1 MVKDTLVKD
10 TKEQEVHMAK
20 ITDPKR
26 AALKEWID
34 ANGGAKVVAARA
46 GLSPSTLYAYCNSR
60 SGSHRM
66 DTVTKIAE
74 SFGVEEKTLFNFKND
89 VMITIIGKVVE
100 GSLVVL
106 NFIDSDKDSL
116 VVAPPYATKSTK
128 ALKLSSGVLG
138 NQLKN
143 WIVFYDDLERA
154 EDLEILNQLCV
165 VKIPSG
171 ETVVR
176 RVERSEGGQYAL
188 TLQGESTILSDHLDW
203 ARPIIGMMPPEK

>member
-1 MVKDTLVKD
+1 MIKDT
-10 TKEQEVHMAK
+10 TEQEVHMAK
-20 ITDPKR
+20 IKDPKR

-46 GLSPSTLYAYCNSR
+46 GLSPSTLYAYCNSQ

-74 SFGVEEKTLFNFKND
+74 AFGVEEKTLFNFKNN
-89 VMITIIGKVVE
+89 VMIAIIGKVVE

-106 NFIDSDKDSL
+106 NFIDSGKDSL
-116 VVAPPYATKSTK
+116 VVAPTYATKSTK

-143 WIVFYDDLERA
+143 WVVFYDDLEKA
-154 EDLEILNQLCV
+154 EDLEILNKLCV

-188 TLQGESTILSDHLDW
+188 ALQGESTILSEHLDW
-203 ARPIIGMMPPEK
+203 ARPIIGMMPPEE